1 MRNNQPVTQREV
13 EINDE
18 DSLVSRT
25 DLKGCLTYANPAFI
39 DISGFT
45 QEELIGAPHN
55 IIRHP
60 DMPPGAF
67 EDIWRTIKAGD
78 TWRGLVKNRCKNGD
92 HYWVEA
98 SVSPVMEGDDIVG
111 YASVRVKASRDA
123 IDHAERVYAEMREGR
138 NSRMYLDKGRIRKR
152 GIVARL
158 SRVRLDTIRAKLT
171 AMIVVAGLLLLVCS
185 GLGLYGL
192 QVAGERLER
201 VNNDGLLDVI
211 RLQQIDQTIAQAR
224 QAMMEPERMALIEQ
238 RFDIGE
244 SIEAQAAEV
253 ASAWEAYYTREVNSN
268 ELSREFDQQ
277 LQTFLAQGMNRAA
290 SVLQSEDTYDAFT
303 GLDEVIRVMNRDGQ
317 AISTQVNQLIEQKQR
332 AAEAMAA
339 DAEEGQTLMLSAQ
352 AVVLIVG
359 LLLLVLIGV
368 LTLRAIT
375 RPLNNATR
383 FTLQIAGGNLA
394 AKEPVQRR
402 DEVGY
407 LMDALNTMRKSLS
420 SIIGDVKSGIDVV
433 TPSARDIANGNEE
446 LSARTEQQ
454 AAALQ
459 QTASSMEEMTTT
471 VRQNSENAQE
481 ARRLAENNNAQ
492 VTQTND
498 LMGEL
503 VANMERI
510 THSAKKMTDIID
522 VIDSIAFQT
531 NILALNA
538 SVEAARAGEHGRG
551 FAVVADEVR
560 KLAGRSADAS
570 GEIRQLIDGSNRD
583 INAGA
588 GLVKKAEGS
597 IAEVIQATQSV
608 TQIMHEISSASEEQS
623 SGIAEVNQAV
633 VEMDQSTQQ
642 NAVRVQETA
651 RAAAALEQ
659 QASLLALS
667 VEAFRLK
674 SSGSLRPTALQ
685 HSANVSSKPSGS
697 LPGRQSDGDER
708 RETRPTLSNK
718 RQPAAVDE
726 WEEF

>member
-1 MRNNQPVTQREV
+1 MRNNQPVTQRDV
-13 EINDE
+13 ELSD
-18 DSLVSRT
+18 DDFLVSRA

-39 DISGFT
+39 EISGFT
-45 QEELIGAPHN
+45 QEELIGSPHN

-60 DMPPGAF
+60 DMPPAAF
-67 EDIWRTIKAGD
+67 ENLWRTIKAGE

-92 HYWVEA
+92 HYWVDA
-98 SVSPVMEGDDIVG
+98 SVSPITEGDEVIG

-123 IDHAERVYAEMREGR
+123 IAHAERVYAEMRDDR
-138 NSRMYLDKGRIRKR
+138 KSRVYLDKGRIRKR

-171 AMIVVAGLLLLVCS
+171 AMIVVAGLLLLVSS
-185 GLGLYGL
+185 GMGLYGL

-211 RLQQIDQTIAQAR
+211 RLQQIDQTIARAR
-224 QAMMEPERMALIEQ
+224 QAMIEPERMTLIDQ
-238 RFDIGE
+238 RFEMGE
-244 SIEAQAAEV
+244 AIEAQAAEV
-253 ASAWEAYYTREVNSN
+253 ASAWEAYYDRDVNSG

-290 SVLQSEDTYDAFT
+290 SVLQAEDTYVAFT

-317 AISTQVNQLIEQKQR
+317 VISTLVNQLIGQKQR
-332 AAEAMAA
+332 AAEAMATN
-339 DAEEGQTLMLSAQ
+339 AEEGQTVMLSAQ
-352 AVVLIVG
+352 AVVLVVG
-359 LLLLVLIGV
+359 LLLLGLIGV

-375 RPLNNATR
+375 RPLNSAAR

-394 AKEPVQRR
+394 AKVPVQRR

-420 SIIGDVKSGIDVV
+420 SIIGDVKNGIDVV

-481 ARRLAENNNAQ
+481 ARRLAENNNTQ
-492 VTQTND
+492 VSQTND
-498 LMGEL
+498 LMGQL
-503 VANMERI
+503 VASMEGI
-510 THSAKKMTDIID
+510 THSAKKMTEIID

-583 INAGA
+583 INTGA
-588 GLVKKAEGS
+588 GLVKKAEGA

-623 SGIAEVNQAV
+623 SGIAQVNQAV
-633 VEMDQSTQQ
+633 VEMDQGTQQ

-651 RAAAALEQ
+651 RAAVALEQ

-674 SSGSLRPTALQ
+674 SSGSLRPAALQ
-685 HSANVSSKPSGS
+685 HTVNVSANPSGS
-697 LPGRQSDGDER
+697 LPGRQGNDER

-718 RQPAAVDE
+718 RQPAVVDD